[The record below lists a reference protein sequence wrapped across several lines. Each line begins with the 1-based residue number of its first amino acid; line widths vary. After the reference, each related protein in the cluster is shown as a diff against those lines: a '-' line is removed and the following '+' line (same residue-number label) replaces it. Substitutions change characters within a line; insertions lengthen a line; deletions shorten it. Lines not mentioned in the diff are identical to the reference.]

1 MHVVAPQC
9 VQEEDGIGQLSL
21 HTLLGKNMKTCTKQV
36 LQENKRHTV
45 GAKSM
50 SPVDTELLFVI
61 LYT

>member
-1 MHVVAPQC
+1 MLNSY
-9 VQEEDGIGQLSL
+9 ILYTQLLYIL
-21 HTLLGKNMKTCTKQV
+21 HTFTLHTT
-36 LQENKRHTV
+36 HTV